1 MALQATGFTARR
13 PQEPGRDLGQF
24 FRCPALLPRLLGMR
38 AIAQQNHVPSG
49 LEGSAARCIIE
60 GTLPQTSE
68 NHQHA
73 IRKLV
78 ERDQGQRSQ
87 GEADDLRR
95 EDGVPFAPVSAD
107 EAAFASRETRPT
119 RLLATR

>member
-1 MALQATGFTARR
+1 MYSETELGGKPRTCLSSPLLQVPSMALQATGFTARR

-24 FRCPALLPRLLGMR
+24 FRCPAVLPRLLGMR

-60 GTLPQTSE
+60 GTLLQTSE

-73 IRKLV
+73 K
-78 ERDQGQRSQ
+78 
-87 GEADDLRR
+87 
-95 EDGVPFAPVSAD
+95 
-107 EAAFASRETRPT
+107 
-119 RLLATR
+119 